1 MGYIQH
7 SGNSPSPE
15 FAVILPNGE
24 LIDVPVEPQQRYPRS
39 SSINNNW
46 IVESEA
52 SVIKDA
58 GDDPDITNGMRIK
71 ADIILPIDIDE
82 NNDETSQKDFNI
94 IIAGGEG
101 IGIVTMPGLGLELG
115 APAINPTPRK
125 MIEDNVRMYLDY
137 VGMPKM
143 SDPIVVTISVPGG
156 EEIAKRTFNPRLGI
170 EGGISIIG
178 TSGIVK
184 PFSSEA
190 FISSRWKWHA
200 PQAARV

>member
-1 MGYIQH
+1 M
-7 SGNSPSPE
+7 
-15 FAVILPNGE
+15 
-24 LIDVPVEPQQRYPRS
+24 
-39 SSINNNW
+39 
-46 IVESEA
+46 ESEA

-137 VGMPKM
+137 VACLK
-143 SDPIVVTISVPGG
+143 
-156 EEIAKRTFNPRLGI
+156 
-170 EGGISIIG
+170 
-178 TSGIVK
+178 
-184 PFSSEA
+184 
-190 FISSRWKWHA
+190 
-200 PQAARV
+200 

>member
-1 MGYIQH
+1 M
-7 SGNSPSPE
+7 
-15 FAVILPNGE
+15 
-24 LIDVPVEPQQRYPRS
+24 
-39 SSINNNW
+39 
-46 IVESEA
+46 ESEA

-125 MIEDNVRMYLDY
+125 MIDHNVRMYLDY
-137 VGMPKM
+137 ADA
-143 SDPIVVTISVPGG
+143 SENNELLPG
-156 EEIAKRTFNPRLGI
+156 IP
-170 EGGISIIG
+170 
-178 TSGIVK
+178 
-184 PFSSEA
+184 
-190 FISSRWKWHA
+190 
-200 PQAARV
+200 

>member
-1 MGYIQH
+1 
-7 SGNSPSPE
+7 
-15 FAVILPNGE
+15 
-24 LIDVPVEPQQRYPRS
+24 
-39 SSINNNW
+39 
-46 IVESEA
+46 
-52 SVIKDA
+52 
-58 GDDPDITNGMRIK
+58 MRIK

-170 EGGISIIG
+170 EG
-178 TSGIVK
+178 
-184 PFSSEA
+184 
-190 FISSRWKWHA
+190 
-200 PQAARV
+200 

>member
-1 MGYIQH
+1 M
-7 SGNSPSPE
+7 
-15 FAVILPNGE
+15 
-24 LIDVPVEPQQRYPRS
+24 
-39 SSINNNW
+39 
-46 IVESEA
+46 ESEA

-190 FISSRWKWHA
+190 L
-200 PQAARV
+200 

>member
-82 NNDETSQKDFNI
+82 NNDETSQKD
-94 IIAGGEG
+94 
-101 IGIVTMPGLGLELG
+101 L
-115 APAINPTPRK
+115 
-125 MIEDNVRMYLDY
+125 
-137 VGMPKM
+137 
-143 SDPIVVTISVPGG
+143 
-156 EEIAKRTFNPRLGI
+156 
-170 EGGISIIG
+170 
-178 TSGIVK
+178 
-184 PFSSEA
+184 
-190 FISSRWKWHA
+190 ISSLPAEKE
-200 PQAARV
+200 

>member
-1 MGYIQH
+1 M
-7 SGNSPSPE
+7 
-15 FAVILPNGE
+15 
-24 LIDVPVEPQQRYPRS
+24 
-39 SSINNNW
+39 
-46 IVESEA
+46 ESEA

-125 MIEDNVRMYLDY
+125 MIEDNVRMYL
-137 VGMPKM
+137 
-143 SDPIVVTISVPGG
+143 T
-156 EEIAKRTFNPRLGI
+156 
-170 EGGISIIG
+170 
-178 TSGIVK
+178 TS
-184 PFSSEA
+184 
-190 FISSRWKWHA
+190 HA
-200 PQAARV
+200 

>member
-1 MGYIQH
+1 M
-7 SGNSPSPE
+7 
-15 FAVILPNGE
+15 
-24 LIDVPVEPQQRYPRS
+24 
-39 SSINNNW
+39 
-46 IVESEA
+46 ESEA

-137 VGMPKM
+137 VGMPK
-143 SDPIVVTISVPGG
+143 
-156 EEIAKRTFNPRLGI
+156 
-170 EGGISIIG
+170 
-178 TSGIVK
+178 
-184 PFSSEA
+184 
-190 FISSRWKWHA
+190 
-200 PQAARV
+200 